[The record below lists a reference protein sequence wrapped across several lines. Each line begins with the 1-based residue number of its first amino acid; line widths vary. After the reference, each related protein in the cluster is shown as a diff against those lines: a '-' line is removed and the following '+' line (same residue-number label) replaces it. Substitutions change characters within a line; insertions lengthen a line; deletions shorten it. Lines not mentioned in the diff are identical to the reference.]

1 MESHFPPKN
10 PDPLRLELPEPEPAP
25 KPFQFSLRH
34 LLAVMAAVC
43 VAGAG
48 YQWIGPGVLCVLAL
62 VAVAY
67 GFFLAMERSPG
78 ATVILT
84 VVLVGGFLMLSLPAV
99 APLGPRSPAKR
110 TVCHNNLR
118 QITLALQNY
127 HDVYKSFPPA
137 YVADE
142 NGKPMHSWRVL
153 LLPFIRPDIY
163 QAYRFDEPWDGPNN
177 RQFAD
182 SIVSLY
188 QCPSDGEDMA
198 GQTSYVAVVG
208 PGTAWPGAKSVR
220 LGDIADGPENT
231 ILIVEVHK
239 SGIHW
244 MEPRDLDASQM
255 PMTINARPAAKGAS
269 PGISSGHPGVAQA
282 ARADGSVFAIDED
295 TPPATVRAM
304 LTIAGGETVVKP

>member
-1 MESHFPPKN
+1 MENHFPPKT
-10 PDPLRLELPEPEPAP
+10 PDPLAPKPEPEPAA

-48 YQWIGPGVLCVLAL
+48 YQWIGVGVLLPIGFVVIVAMFALAIAYGRWLGAVVVFGLVVGFVALCVLPNVRMA
-62 VAVAY
+62 
-67 GFFLAMERSPG
+67 RS
-78 ATVILT
+78 T
-84 VVLVGGFLMLSLPAV
+84 
-99 APLGPRSPAKR
+99 PRTASCR
-110 TVCHNNLR
+110 NNLAN
-118 QITLALQNY
+118 IVIALHNY

-153 LLPFIRPDIY
+153 ILPFLEH
-163 QAYRFDEPWDGPNN
+163 QALYDQYRFDEPWDGTNN
-177 RQFAD
+177 SQLAAD
-182 SIVSLY
+182 LKILM
-188 QCPSDGEDMA
+188 CPADQRGIA

-208 PGTAWPGAKSVR
+208 PGTAWPGAKSVA
-220 LGDIADGPENT
+220 LSDIKDGAGST
-231 ILIVEVHK
+231 ILIVEVNN

-255 PMTINARPAAKGAS
+255 PLAINAKPAAKGAS

-282 ARADGSVFAIDED
+282 ARADGSVFAIDDD

-304 LTIAGGETVVKP
+304 LTIAGGETVVEP